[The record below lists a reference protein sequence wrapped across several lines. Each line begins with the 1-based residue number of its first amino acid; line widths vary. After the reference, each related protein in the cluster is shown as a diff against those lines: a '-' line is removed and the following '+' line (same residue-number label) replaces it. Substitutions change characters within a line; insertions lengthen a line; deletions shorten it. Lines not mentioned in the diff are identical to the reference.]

1 MKRMIGI
8 AAGLIIG
15 ASNMCA
21 MDLFKCCFGRGSHV
35 QLEEEL
41 DESSKEYTYER
52 KLTYEHPGASFA
64 TVSPDNKQVLSLA
77 NKSVK
82 IMALTDEK
90 ASSAHDYGES
100 KVEHNYAAFS
110 SDGNKA
116 VLGSIFREGVYSLF
130 PKRGV
135 EVLDLAQRK
144 KYSGL
149 GNHSVEFLAFTP
161 DDEGIIVVHSAH
173 DNDEGA
179 RVKIVDYTTGTIKH
193 NIKLR
198 KDPIACFLRN
208 SVLYALLPAGG
219 YLDPDNGCA
228 QRVDVKSYTDLPD
241 VIYQDSALEG
251 DSLRC
256 VKSII
261 KKCSQYFLMQNAV
274 ASNDKMAIV
283 TNGSDVI
290 GLRAQDE
297 IRVHDLES
305 GAALLT
311 IKPFKYVDVADIAC
325 IDKNS
330 LWDLE
335 RMAISPDGKR
345 LVFGAW
351 GLDRSQCTDEP
362 ISWRSVRMGE
372 VPKCHFVCIAD
383 LENNGGA
390 ITHRISIVPLLSMI
404 FSPDNHS
411 IFLRVE
417 NAHRIINA
425 QTGATIWEEG
435 GGYGKEQFSAD
446 GTKAVVAVS
455 GCLKILERK
464 WALKK

>member
-1 MKRMIGI
+1 M
-8 AAGLIIG
+8 AAGLII
-15 ASNMCA
+15 SMNNMYA
-21 MDLFKCCFGRGSHV
+21 MDLLKCCFGCCFGRENHI

-41 DESSKEYTYER
+41 DESSKEYTYET
-52 KLTYEHPGASFA
+52 KLRYEHPGVSFV
-64 TVSPDNKQVLSLA
+64 TISPDNRQVLSLA
-77 NKSVK
+77 SKSVK

-100 KVEHNYAAFS
+100 NIELTHAAFS
-110 SDGNKA
+110 SDGDKA
-116 VLGSIFREGVYSLF
+116 VLGSIFREGQYSPWAKTGF
-130 PKRGV
+130 
-135 EVLDLAQRK
+135 EVLDLARRK
-144 KYSGL
+144 KYSDL

-208 SVLYALLPAGG
+208 SVLYALLPRGG

-228 QRVDVKSYTDLPD
+228 QRVDVKGYTDLPD

-261 KKCSQYFLMQNAV
+261 KKCSIYFLMQNAA
-274 ASNDKMAIV
+274 ASNDKMAII
-283 TNGSDVI
+283 TNASDVV
-290 GLRAQDE
+290 GFAAKDE

-311 IKPFKYVDVADIAC
+311 IKPFKPVNVADITC

-335 RMAISPDGKR
+335 RVAISPDGKR
-345 LVFGAW
+345 LAFGAW
-351 GLDRSQCTDEP
+351 GLDRSQCNDEP
-362 ISWRSVRMGE
+362 VSWRSVRMGE
-372 VPKCHFVCIAD
+372 APKCHFIGIAD
-383 LENNGGA
+383 LENNSGT
-390 ITHRISIVPLLSMI
+390 ITHRISIVPLLSML
-404 FSPDNHS
+404 FSPDNRS
-411 IFLRVE
+411 IFLRME
-417 NAHRIINA
+417 NGHRIIDA
-425 QTGATIWEEG
+425 RAGATIWEEG

-446 GTKAVVAVS
+446 GAKAVVAVS
-455 GCLKILERK
+455 GYLKILERK